1 MTTLVNRNE
10 LAPTDI
16 VVLNIPE
23 ARELRF
29 SHRIISVE
37 TTPRGTIIETKGD
50 ANPDPDA
57 WKLQIT
63 AEKVPRVLA
72 VIPTAWIYRGPLD
85 RRAIFYLTIVLG
97 ISLLGLALLRAA
109 RFRAR
114 INEKAT
120 L

>member
-1 MTTLVNRNE
+1 MTTLVNRDE

-37 TTPRGTIIETKGD
+37 TTPRSTIIETKGD

-85 RRAIFYLTIVLG
+85 RRTVFYLTIVLG
-97 ISLLGLALLRAA
+97 ISMLALALIRAA

-114 INEKAT
+114 INEKST